1 MSLQGSLFGQ
11 DNNQKQEIT
20 LENGLLEYY
29 PQFFTPTDSDRIF
42 HQLITTINWKQESMR
57 MYGREVL
64 FPRLMAWYGDA
75 NSSYSFSGNTFE
87 PLPWTAELI
96 LIRDRVAQAA
106 GVTFN
111 SVLLNYYRSG
121 NDSMGWHADDEPEL
135 GSNPVIASVNLGAT
149 RRFMLRRRDNKALKY
164 EIALEHGS
172 LLLMKGELQHYWEHQ
187 VPKTARPVGPR
198 INLTFRYIY
207 P

>member
-1 MSLQGSLFGQ
+1 MNLQGSIFG
-11 DNNQKQEIT
+11 NESNMLEIV
-20 LENGLLEYY
+20 LDHGILQYY
-29 PQFFTPTDSDRIF
+29 PQFFPAAESNRLFQLLSEQTP
-42 HQLITTINWKQESMR
+42 WKQESMR

-75 NSSYSFSGNTFE
+75 ASSYSFSGNTFA
-87 PLPWTAELI
+87 PLPWTPTL
-96 LIRDRVAQAA
+96 LDIRKKISAPASA
-106 GVTFN
+106 SFN

-135 GSNPVIASVNLGAT
+135 GKNPVIASVNFGAE
-149 RRFMLRRRDNKALKY
+149 RRFLLRYKQDHSIKQ
-164 EIALEHGS
+164 EIQLQHGS
-172 LLLMKGELQHYWEHQ
+172 LLIMKGELQHYWEHQ
-187 VPKTARPVGPR
+187 VPKTAKPVTGR